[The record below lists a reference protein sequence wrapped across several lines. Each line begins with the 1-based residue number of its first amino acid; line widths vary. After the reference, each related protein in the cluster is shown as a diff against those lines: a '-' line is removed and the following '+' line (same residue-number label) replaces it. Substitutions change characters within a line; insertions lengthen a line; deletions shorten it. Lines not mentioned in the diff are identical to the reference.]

1 MQLAIRF
8 RLQSNYS
15 ELFGCNRAIFVLCWC
30 CEWSNNWQDCQAV
43 TNAIVN
49 APELPERQ
57 QNKIFLMQVDK
68 NELQLAT
75 YNNLWAC
82 FICMFMKDKVF
93 LETRMNNLNTIKLD
107 FATTLCS
114 YFLQWILCS
123 LYLYVCADV
132 CLMIHVLWFLIGA
145 LFTMFHYKSLMNSY
159 LIFAIFNE
167 TLLMRPASFLTLVS
181 NYLNRQTILSLY
193 NAYFRSH
200 FSSRVVSLWS
210 LPSRDH
216 TLDPNR
222 MVLS

>member
-1 MQLAIRF
+1 MKYSERSHHNNWRWLPLFDMQLAIRF
-8 RLQSNYS
+8 VSYSGTNYS
-15 ELFGCNRAIFVLCWC
+15 ELFGCNRAYTF
-30 CEWSNNWQDCQAV
+30 NCQTV
-43 TNAIVN
+43 INAIAN

-107 FATTLCS
+107 YATTLCS

-132 CLMIHVLWFLIGA
+132 CLTIHVLWFLIGA
-145 LFTMFHYKSLMNSY
+145 LFTMFHY
-159 LIFAIFNE
+159 
-167 TLLMRPASFLTLVS
+167 
-181 NYLNRQTILSLY
+181 
-193 NAYFRSH
+193 
-200 FSSRVVSLWS
+200 
-210 LPSRDH
+210 
-216 TLDPNR
+216 
-222 MVLS
+222 